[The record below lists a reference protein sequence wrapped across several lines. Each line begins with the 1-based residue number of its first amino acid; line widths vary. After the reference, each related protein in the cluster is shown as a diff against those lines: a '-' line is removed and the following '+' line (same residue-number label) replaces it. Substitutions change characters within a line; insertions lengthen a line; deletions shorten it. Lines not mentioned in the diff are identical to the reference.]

1 MKILLVALLSI
12 GMSLASPRPDQCNI
26 LRASPFMASTLSG
39 DLKTDLEFLVEFSRF
54 MNYKTPGL
62 LQEFVA
68 FKSMRTSN
76 HLARNSR
83 QKREVEEKIKE
94 LRRQDVLIV
103 GNPHNFGRP
112 NNHGNQHNHDHP
124 AFDVEVEED
133 TLSNVVNSSAVLTQ
147 GIANVLTE
155 STGSVIDLLQAILE
169 GAGSVVSDVLPSN
182 IWNYLCIATWY
193 PLHEE
198 RCKETRCTVCAPAIM
213 SAAAACE
220 KARGKITHICVQ
232 RVMGEGS
239 CNYCIGD
246 FMN

>member
-39 DLKTDLEFLVEFSRF
+39 DLKNRSGIPLHENLKSSSQKTLV
-54 MNYKTPGL
+54 
-62 LQEFVA
+62 
-68 FKSMRTSN
+68 KS
-76 HLARNSR
+76 
-83 QKREVEEKIKE
+83 
-94 LRRQDVLIV
+94 
-103 GNPHNFGRP
+103 GP

-155 STGSVIDLLQAILE
+155 STGS
-169 GAGSVVSDVLPSN
+169 VLPSN